1 MGMQLSYLLGI
12 VLGCLVAVAFG
23 AGLIK
28 LYINKRRLKANQQKA
43 DEGTAAKA
51 SDREKLVAKRKM
63 GEGDYFGVRA
73 LEHGYFGGV
82 AQTSRP
88 SSPGSVYKLAP
99 DAKVVDWGQVNKLR
113 SDSSSVGSSTFDF
126 LADRNSSTSSLPT
139 GTSTIKK
146 PSPLRLQPSLA
157 NIHGKQAHNMS
168 SVGGVG
174 GNFLPPP
181 PSPRSIRAPSPLFNE
196 EKSSTWISPLDV
208 HFSRPSTPS
217 RPTSYLPKL
226 QFPIDSG
233 KTELS
238 VPLPDFSG
246 YKSETASIVSTE
258 VLVPPPTAHQGR
270 AKSPTLST
278 FSGQETFAKSPTA
291 STFSKEAPPKVES
304 PTFSAF
310 PHQPA
315 PPRPA
320 RLSLKGMFDTEEAP
334 VRSPKDD
341 FSKTFQLPPVPLD
354 DLAPRLPAVN
364 PDRFPPN
371 HNAWGPTSPVRDS
384 ILNKSR
390 QAPMASDSN
399 QWPLPSPTLPD
410 SMMDQ
415 EWQPS
420 ENAVIRAS
428 VVSKQRV
435 SIIQRQ
441 HQQPQDLDFQF
452 SKMNNRIH
460 SIAASSMYSTRT
472 SILETEDMPNR
483 HARTRSQSSEAR
495 RSIKER
501 ANSSHKRTSS
511 RSLSRT
517 RDSVR
522 DSRTSQ
528 SFKSASSH
536 RRSRERDQL
545 HFDPTS
551 HRRNRSGSVQGRSVD
566 FDQPRESP
574 FSNSN
579 QTNHSPSS
587 SVSSS
592 TSSLSRFETSPQ
604 KPILQH
610 QANTSA
616 SLAPPI
622 PARTHPFQIQDPDRL
637 SIAHPQTRGR
647 SPSEASQNSIGDFYD
662 SYYRQSTMGAN
673 GGQAVPMGPGQGS
686 RTSVHDR
693 AIAFEDKARGRSGSF
708 GARRPPPLKTNGN
721 GNLSVEQGGYNNYGG
736 FTPIVEVASPVP
748 SPLVGGGER
757 GRERFA
763 TMI

>member
-1 MGMQLSYLLGI
+1 
-12 VLGCLVAVAFG
+12 
-23 AGLIK
+23 
-28 LYINKRRLKANQQKA
+28 
-43 DEGTAAKA
+43 
-51 SDREKLVAKRKM
+51 M

-99 DAKVVDWGQVNKLR
+99 DAKLVDWGQANKLR
-113 SDSSSVGSSTFDF
+113 SDSSSIGSKSTLDF
-126 LADRNSSTSSLPT
+126 FADNNSSTSSLPT
-139 GTSTIKK
+139 GSKSIKK

-157 NIHGKQAHNMS
+157 DIHGKQAHNMS
-168 SVGGVG
+168 SVGGRG

-181 PSPRSIRAPSPLFNE
+181 PSPRSIRAPSPKFNE
-196 EKSSTWISPLDV
+196 EKSSTWVSPLDV

-226 QFPIDSG
+226 QFPLDTG
-233 KTELS
+233 KSDLS

-258 VLVPPPTAHQGR
+258 VSVPPTAHQGR
-270 AKSPTLST
+270 AKSPKEIYAEFSKQGFAKSPTLST
-278 FSGQETFAKSPTA
+278 FSGQQTFSSSPTA
-291 STFSKEAPPKVES
+291 STFSKEAPPKAKS

-320 RLSLKGMFDTEEAP
+320 RLSLKGMFNTEETP

-341 FSKTFQLPPVPLD
+341 FSKTFQLPPAPLD
-354 DLAPRLPAVN
+354 DLAPRVPAVN
-364 PDRFPPN
+364 PDRFPSN
-371 HNAWGPTSPVRDS
+371 HNAWDQTSPVRDS

-390 QAPMASDSN
+390 QAPSTSDN
-399 QWPLPSPTLPD
+399 QQWTLPSPTLPD
-410 SMMDQ
+410 SLMDH

-420 ENAVIRAS
+420 ENAVVRAS

-441 HQQPQDLDFQF
+441 HQQPQDLDVQF
-452 SKMNNRIH
+452 SKMRGREH
-460 SIAASSMYSTRT
+460 SMAASSMYSTRT
-472 SILETEDMPNR
+472 SILETENIPNR
-483 HARTRSQSSEAR
+483 HTRARSQSSEAR
-495 RSIKER
+495 RSIRQR

-522 DSRTSQ
+522 ESRTSQ

-574 FSNSN
+574 FSNAN
-579 QTNHSPSS
+579 QTNHTPNS

-592 TSSLSRFETSPQ
+592 ASSLSRFETSSQ
-604 KPILQH
+604 KPNLSHTQH

-622 PARTHPFQIQDPDRL
+622 PTRTHPFQIQDPDRL
-637 SIAHPQTRGR
+637 SIAHPQVRGR
-647 SPSEASQNSIGDFYD
+647 SASEASSNSIGEFYD

-673 GGQAVPMGPGQGS
+673 GGGQGMAMPMGPGV

-693 AIAFEDKARGRSGSF
+693 AMAFEDRARGRSGSF
-708 GARRPPPLKTNGN
+708 GAVGAIGGAAGARRPPPLKIGSGGGNGQGGNGN
-721 GNLSVEQGGYNNYGG
+721 GLAPGYSNYGG
-736 FTPIVEVASPVP
+736 FTPIVEVASPMP

-757 GRERFA
+757 GRERFP